1 VVIDYAAGGPYDV
14 REEILPLH
22 PNCMCYYAE
31 VLMEPQQFAANV
43 RGWIAGDNEFL
54 DGYSNWLG
62 VRDATGLIPF
72 SLTMAQV
79 FSTWLTGMSDAG
91 LAALRG

>member
-1 VVIDYAAGGPYDV
+1 
-14 REEILPLH
+14 
-22 PNCMCYYAE
+22 
-31 VLMEPQQFAANV
+31 
-43 RGWIAGDNEFL
+43 
-54 DGYSNWLG
+54 
-62 VRDATGLIPF
+62 LIPF